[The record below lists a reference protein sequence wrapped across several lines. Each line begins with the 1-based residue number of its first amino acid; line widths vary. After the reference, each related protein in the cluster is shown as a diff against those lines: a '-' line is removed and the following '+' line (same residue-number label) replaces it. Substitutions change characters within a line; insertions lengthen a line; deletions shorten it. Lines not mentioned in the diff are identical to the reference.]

1 MMLKLIELRR
11 ILMAKI
17 VRKCKACKK
26 ARPMY
31 SAGDVNS
38 NHCETCLVNFYNE
51 WQWKFYTDL
60 ER

>member
-1 MMLKLIELRR
+1 MEGR
-11 ILMAKI
+11 IVK
-17 VRKCKACKK
+17 KCKKCKK

-31 SAGDVNS
+31 SAGNVNS